1 MRSFW
6 AICAAREVFGEL
18 GRRFERV
25 ESLVCEPAA
34 IFCFGYDDSMRQAMH
49 VGCLGLIFLAGAAY
63 RRPRPKSG
71 GDLGKTSSLFF
82 SHAFSM
88 FMFRGAR
95 NVLSKIQHVLA
106 HLAQPSRDFV
116 HVGSLSSW
124 RGANFEITRATLWW
138 CCACQIALAMAVRI
152 LTWLAQASRHFLRA
166 RSLSRRI
173 ILVASHRFWQNPST
187 TILQEFHVRPSC
199 MTLQWGDLV
208 EILVKSSLVQVLVVE
223 IPMKS
228 LWEVLAWCCTGSYG
242 ILLKS
247 SKRSLHDL
255 AQALLRKSCRDPDEI
270 L

>member
-95 NVLSKIQHVLA
+95 NVLSKSNMCSRISRNPLVTLCTSDRSRRGA
-106 HLAQPSRDFV
+106 VRILKSLAQPSGD
-116 HVGSLSSW
+116 
-124 RGANFEITRATLWW
+124 AA
-138 CCACQIALAMAVRI
+138 
-152 LTWLAQASRHFLRA
+152 RA
-166 RSLSRRI
+166 RSLS
-173 ILVASHRFWQNPST
+173 LW
-187 TILQEFHVRPSC
+187 LCEF
-199 MTLQWGDLV
+199 
-208 EILVKSSLVQVLVVE
+208 
-223 IPMKS
+223 
-228 LWEVLAWCCTGSYG
+228 
-242 ILLKS
+242 
-247 SKRSLHDL
+247 
-255 AQALLRKSCRDPDEI
+255 
-270 L
+270 

>member
-1 MRSFW
+1 MFCQNPT
-6 AICAAREVFGEL
+6 CARA
-18 GRRFERV
+18 
-25 ESLVCEPAA
+25 S
-34 IFCFGYDDSMRQAMH
+34 
-49 VGCLGLIFLAGAAY
+49 
-63 RRPRPKSG
+63 
-71 GDLGKTSSLFF
+71 
-82 SHAFSM
+82 
-88 FMFRGAR
+88 
-95 NVLSKIQHVLA
+95 
-106 HLAQPSRDFV
+106 
-116 HVGSLSSW
+116 
-124 RGANFEITRATLWW
+124 RATLSWL
-138 CCACQIALAMAVRI
+138 CARRIALVVARCEFWNHSRNPLVMLRVPDRSRYGCAN